1 MTDTSGDRYQQKSA
15 PAEWESDIEFCTSDY
30 FPSTTSTSLLS
41 YQETCVCVCVCTR
54 TQSHSCFQL
63 FVTLWAVAPPAS
75 SVRGFPRKNIGVC
88 CHFLLQGIFL
98 TQGSNL
104 GLLHCRQILYHW
116 ATSEAQIIKFTVNH
130 GIL

>member
-1 MTDTSGDRYQQKSA
+1 MTDTNGDRYQQKSA
-15 PAEWESDIEFCTSDY
+15 LAEWESDIEFCTSDS
-30 FPSTTSTSLLS
+30 FPSTTSTCLLS
-41 YQETCVCVCVCTR
+41 YQETCVCMCTH
-54 TQSHSCFQL
+54 TQSHSCFLL

-104 GLLHCRQILYHW
+104 GLLHCRQILYLW
-116 ATSEAQIIKFTVNH
+116 ATREVQIIKFTINH